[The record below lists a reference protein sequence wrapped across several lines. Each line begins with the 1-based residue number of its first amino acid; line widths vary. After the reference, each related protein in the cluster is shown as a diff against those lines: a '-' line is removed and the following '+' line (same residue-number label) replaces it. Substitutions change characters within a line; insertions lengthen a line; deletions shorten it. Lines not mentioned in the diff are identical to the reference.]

1 MLKAADLGRCH
12 GGVMRIRRAIIVP
25 AILTFSTTGSI
36 LAISAVPMVAAQASS
51 SYVLAAPSYTINI
64 FYHT

>member
-1 MLKAADLGRCH
+1 
-12 GGVMRIRRAIIVP
+12 MRIRRAIIVP

-51 SYVLAAPSYTINI
+51 SYVLAASYTTDI

>member
-1 MLKAADLGRCH
+1 
-12 GGVMRIRRAIIVP
+12 MRIRRAIIVP

-51 SYVLAAPSYTINI
+51 SYVLAAPSYTTNI